1 MWENA
6 RALADICFSR
16 ELSPMMMFGENT
28 YKVRDYLKA
37 AATYYPHWDEA
48 YAQKLVQRFGLE
60 TKKRISKLSKG
71 MLSMVTIVLALASRA
86 PVTILDEPVAGLDVV
101 AREYFYKLLLE
112 DYTET
117 GRTFIISTHIIEEAA
132 NVFEKVIIM
141 KEGAIAEVAET
152 ESFVASFSFVSG
164 KDEDVAAV
172 CAQLGASKVL
182 HTEHFGRQTGVALRA
197 SLAAAQQA
205 AAGRDVDVSPENL
218 QKAFVYLAGEK
229 EDAPC

>member
-1 MWENA
+1 MDQRILLSASQTGYDSYAQALRLVGGAPQGGYCPQVDLSCAGLILCGGVDIEPHRYGQGFAGTEEVDAARDEAEFALA
-6 RALADICFSR
+6 RAFLAAGR
-16 ELSPMMMFGENT
+16 PVLGLSLIHIF
-28 YKVRDYLKA
+28 
-37 AATYYPHWDEA
+37 
-48 YAQKLVQRFGLE
+48 
-60 TKKRISKLSKG
+60 
-71 MLSMVTIVLALASRA
+71 
-86 PVTILDEPVAGLDVV
+86 
-101 AREYFYKLLLE
+101 
-112 DYTET
+112 
-117 GRTFIISTHIIEEAA
+117 STHIIEEAA

-205 AAGRDVDVSPENL
+205 AAGRDVDVSPVNL